1 MQRQL
6 CRGSIR
12 NVLEKWPQKWQVM
25 LAFNAFC
32 ITVKGT
38 QWKGTR
44 FLQGDWLWGNSLTDA
59 DQAITLTIRSKFP
72 VYKKSKDTLHCAGS
86 LGIYCMNMQLGKN
99 YCFQDNIRTPH
110 TSWNVRA
117 GVCVCTVAGLHRLL
131 LGQVQSLG
139 CAQLQCRL
147 CYVKGISRIQ
157 GNFRPKWLLLVY

>member
-44 FLQGDWLWGNSLTDA
+44 ILQGDWLWGNSLTDA

-99 YCFQDNIRTPH
+99 YCFQDNIRTLH
-110 TSWNVRA
+110 GMCVQ
-117 GVCVCTVAGLHRLL
+117 VCVCAR
-131 LGQVQSLG
+131 
-139 CAQLQCRL
+139 
-147 CYVKGISRIQ
+147 
-157 GNFRPKWLLLVY
+157 